1 MRSLFALVMGVT
13 VASCTSVQPRH
24 REALQTMQP
33 ISDPLVELLM
43 RSEIPHENEQKPGT
57 ASDLGSAL
65 MSVKGLSFGTK

>member
-1 MRSLFALVMGVT
+1 MRPFVALVMGVA

-24 REALQTMQP
+24 RNALQTMQP

-43 RSEIPHENEQKPGT
+43 RSEIPHHEQPGT
-57 ASDLGSAL
+57 APDLGSAL